1 MSFNSR
7 FIQCQWLILCCWSLV
22 FVVLVAGCDFSQRD
36 EMPSPT
42 QRSGI
47 VSMAPHLTE
56 TIFAL
61 GQGDRLSAVGSFDDY
76 PPEIESL
83 PRVGGY
89 MDPDLEKISM
99 LAPELIVL
107 PGRHEKVTSY
117 ARLYQ
122 IPVLNVHMDSFE
134 TILEGIRTLG
144 EAMSCEDAAELL
156 IADMENE
163 MAALAA
169 QVAEYPRLKTLIIT
183 ARQPGSLNTLY
194 TTGGGSFVSEIA
206 ALAGAE
212 NIHEEVTQAYFTASK
227 ETVVMRAPEVIL
239 EFRAGED
246 LSDSDIERLKSDWD
260 QMSSLPAVREGRV
273 YIITASHALRPG
285 PRIVN
290 VARIIA
296 EKIHPDI
303 GEQQ

>member
-7 FIQCQWLILCCWSLV
+7 FVVRHSFMLCSL
-22 FVVLVAGCDFSQRD
+22 LLGLTTLSSGCGSSQQS
-36 EMPSPT
+36 EIPSPT
-42 QRSGI
+42 QRTGI

-61 GQGDRLSAVGSFDDY
+61 GLGNRLTAVGSFDDY
-76 PPEIESL
+76 PPEIEKL

-99 LAPELIVL
+99 LAPELIIL

-117 ARLYQ
+117 ARLYE
-122 IPVLNVHMDSFE
+122 IPVLNIHMDSLE

-144 EAMSCEDAAELL
+144 DALSCEEAAESL
-156 IADMENE
+156 ITEMEND

-169 QVAEYPRLKTLIIT
+169 QVAEYPRRKTLIIT

-194 TTGGGSFVSEIA
+194 TTGGTSFVSEIA

-212 NIHEEVTQAYFTASK
+212 NIHEEVSQAYFTASK

-239 EFRAGED
+239 EFRAGEE
-246 LSDSDIERLKSDWD
+246 LSDSDIERLKSDWE
-260 QMSSLPAVREGRV
+260 QMPTLPAVREGRI
-273 YIITASHALRPG
+273 YIITESHALRPG
-285 PRIVN
+285 PRIVDI
-290 VARIIA
+290 ARIIA